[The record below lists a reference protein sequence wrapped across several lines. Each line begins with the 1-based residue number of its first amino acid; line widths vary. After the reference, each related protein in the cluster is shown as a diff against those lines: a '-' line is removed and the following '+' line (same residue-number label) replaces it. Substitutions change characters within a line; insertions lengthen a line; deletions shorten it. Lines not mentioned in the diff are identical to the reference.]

1 VSLFRRFLHLARAD
15 AHGVLDSLEDR
26 GLLLRQCLREAEL
39 ELTRKRS
46 RRDELDAALQLIA
59 RQHEQV
65 AARSVQLDQ
74 DVKLALERGEEDLA
88 RFAIRRLIAH
98 RRQAEGLDEAIR
110 AHREEREQLAAK
122 LDEQEIEL
130 EALRDRVRQ
139 ALARERVAERDAR
152 DPEAC
157 AATVKD
163 EEVEIELLRRRGTA
177 QEGRA

>member
-1 VSLFRRFLHLARAD
+1 MGFDDGGIGFEVEVPDPFQKHGAGDHPPRV
-15 AHGVLDSLEDR
+15 AHQDLQHGE
-26 GLLLRQCLREAEL
+26 LLG
-39 ELTRKRS
+39 
-46 RRDELDAALQLIA
+46 
-59 RQHEQV
+59 
-65 AARSVQLDQ
+65 VQLDQ